1 MDVDEHIEEAFR
13 FLQRA
18 RLFTAAPDDLAR
30 SEMLWCAA
38 AHIVKAVA
46 VQRGWRNDSHND
58 LFDVAARI
66 NRTIGYPQALAHF
79 RSASSLHSNM
89 YRRFILPH
97 RLDTE
102 EAKVRRFVNRI
113 AGAIGG

>member
-1 MDVDEHIEEAFR
+1 MDADEHIEEAFR

-18 RLFTAAPDDLAR
+18 RLFTAARDDLAR

-38 AHIVKAVA
+38 AHIVKAFA
-46 VQRGWRNDSHND
+46 VRRGWRNDNHND

-97 RLDTE
+97 RLDAE
-102 EAKVRRFVNRI
+102 EVKVRRFVNRI

>member
-1 MDVDEHIEEAFR
+1 MDAEEHIEEAFR

-46 VQRGWRNDSHND
+46 VRQGWRNDSHND

-66 NRTIGYPQALAHF
+66 NRAIGYPAALPNF
-79 RSASSLHSNM
+79 RAASRLHSNM
-89 YRRFILPH
+89 YRRFMQPH
-97 RLDTE
+97 RLDAE
-102 EAKVRRFVNRI
+102 EVKVSRFVSRI
-113 AGAIGG
+113 AGAIRG

>member
-1 MDVDEHIEEAFR
+1 MDADEHIEEAFR

-18 RLFTAAPDDLAR
+18 RLFTAAADDLAR

-58 LFDVAARI
+58 LFDVAARL
-66 NRTIGYPQALAHF
+66 NRAIGYPAALPNF
-79 RSASSLHSNM
+79 RAASRLHSNM
-89 YRRFILPH
+89 YRRFMQPH
-97 RLDTE
+97 RLDAE
-102 EAKVRRFVNRI
+102 EVKVRRFVNRI
-113 AGAIGG
+113 AGAIRG